1 MTNDTNDTNEPLT
14 LSSAAV
20 VESSLL
26 AFGTGMT
33 AQNRQDVKNSY
44 LFASL
49 VANKRHD
56 QLTLGEAWFGYFLE
70 AMNDLGWAVAQRTHE
85 NASDTGQSLTLS
97 NVVVKAVEVAA
108 SNLIGGAS
116 VVQSLGLF
124 AEKSI
129 QSLSKNEQAL
139 TLFKRSLHQRS
150 NVMVGVAS
158 CIETKDGEVVMALGA
173 IQRRIRKEDLGTPL
187 FDWNSNTSST
197 FRSTAALSFN
207 TQIYAKARGL
217 VEQRLGERAVSRI
230 MDYEI

>member
-1 MTNDTNDTNEPLT
+1 MTKDNNEPLS

-26 AFGTGMT
+26 AFGAGMT

-49 VANKRHD
+49 VANKRHG
-56 QLTLGEAWFGYFLE
+56 QLTLGEAWFDYFLE
-70 AMNDLGWAVAQRTHE
+70 AMTDCGWAVAQRTHE
-85 NASDTGQSLTLS
+85 KASDTAQSLKLS
-97 NVVVKAVEVAA
+97 NLAVKAVEVAA
-108 SNLIGGAS
+108 SSLLKGGPLVDA
-116 VVQSLGLF
+116 LGLF
-124 AEKSI
+124 AEKAI
-129 QSLSKNEQAL
+129 AGLNKDAEALS
-139 TLFKRSLHQRS
+139 LFKRSLYRQS

-173 IQRRIRKEDLGTPL
+173 IQRSVRKEDLDTLL
-187 FDWNSNTSST
+187 FDWDSDTSAT
-197 FRSTAALSFN
+197 YRSTAALSFN
-207 TQIYAKARGL
+207 TQIYSRARDL

>member
-97 NVVVKAVEVAA
+97 
-108 SNLIGGAS
+108 LIH
-116 VVQSLGLF
+116 
-124 AEKSI
+124 I
-129 QSLSKNEQAL
+129 
-139 TLFKRSLHQRS
+139 
-150 NVMVGVAS
+150 
-158 CIETKDGEVVMALGA
+158 
-173 IQRRIRKEDLGTPL
+173 
-187 FDWNSNTSST
+187 
-197 FRSTAALSFN
+197 
-207 TQIYAKARGL
+207 
-217 VEQRLGERAVSRI
+217 
-230 MDYEI
+230 